1 MTPIVIYTCRW
12 SPDEHAR
19 LSEVA
24 KFAGCSRPRLLR
36 RLLKRPEKS
45 ILATR
50 ELARQVRALGS
61 NLNQIARLL
70 DNRTP
75 VRRDDLLGTY
85 QQMLSEL
92 KAMSS

>member
-1 MTPIVIYTCRW
+1 MTAIVIYTCRW

-19 LSEVA
+19 LTEVA
-24 KFAGCSRPRLLR
+24 RFAGCSRPKVLR
-36 RLLKRPEKS
+36 RLVKRPEKN

-50 ELARQVRALGS
+50 DLTRQVRALGS

-70 DNRTP
+70 DNSTP

-85 QQMLSEL
+85 QEMLAEL